1 MSAATSS
8 GLMVVCTYRVAA
20 GNEARFEALL
30 ARHPPT
36 LRTLGLITETPT
48 QVLRRDDGNDS
59 LYVEV
64 FEWSSPDAA
73 NRASEVP
80 DVIEIWEPMAAACEE
95 RDGLPGLEFAL
106 FDRIDPQA

>member
-1 MSAATSS
+1 MSTTSN
-8 GLMVVCTYRVAA
+8 GLMVVCTYRVTA
-20 GNEARFEALL
+20 GSETRFEALL
-30 ARHPPT
+30 ARHTPT
-36 LRTLGLITETPT
+36 LRTLGLITETPPR
-48 QVLRRDDGNDS
+48 VLRRNDGNDS

-80 DVIEIWEPMAAACEE
+80 EVIAIWEPLAAACEE

-106 FDRIDPQA
+106 FDRIDPEE